1 MSEVTIIGVDLAKR
15 VFQLHGAY
23 NDGSVAFRKKLSR
36 GQFLAFVAQQPKCM
50 IAMEACAT
58 AHGWGRELEK
68 LGHEVRLIPPVYVKP
83 FVKRQ
88 KNDVADAEAIVE
100 AALRPTMRF
109 VAVKTEDQQAR
120 AMLFRTRQMF
130 VGQRT
135 QMINALRGHL
145 AEHGLVAARGP
156 AHLKRLADAIAD
168 DDTALPDEVRE
179 LGQMYLAQ
187 IEGLN
192 ARIAELD
199 AKMRCA
205 AKTADLVRRAQTMP
219 GVGPVTA
226 LAIETFA
233 PDLATF
239 RRGRDFAAWLGL
251 VPKQHSTGGK
261 ARLGKTS
268 KMGQRDI
275 RTLLVSGAMA
285 VLQAVERFD
294 TPNNGWLKRLLTRKP
309 RMVAAIALANIP
321 LTHASMCC
329 RATDGAWPLGHD
341 DETRGLPESGG
352 DDGIAKNA
360 CHDVP
365 VSWGCEEVTEQ

>member
-1 MSEVTIIGVDLAKR
+1 MSEVTIIGIDLAKR
-15 VFQLHGAY
+15 VFQLHGSRQ
-23 NDGSVAFRKKLSR
+23 DGSVVFRKRLSR
-36 GQFLAFVAQQPKCM
+36 GQLLAFVAEQPRCVV
-50 IAMEACAT
+50 AMEACAT
-58 AHGWGRELEK
+58 AHGWGREFEK
-68 LGHEVRLIPPVYVKP
+68 LGHDVRLIPPIYVKP

-88 KNDVADAEAIVE
+88 KNDAADAEAIVE

-109 VAVKTEDQQAR
+109 VAVKTEAQQAR

-145 AEHGLVAARGP
+145 AEHGLVAATGT
-156 AHLKRLADAIAD
+156 AQLKRLADAIEDGA
-168 DDTALPDEVRE
+168 TALPEGVRD

-192 ARIAELD
+192 GVVAELD
-199 AKMRCA
+199 QKMRCA
-205 AKTADLVRRAQTMP
+205 AKEADLARRVQTMP
-219 GVGPVTA
+219 GVGPITA

-233 PDLATF
+233 PDLVSF

-285 VLQAVERFD
+285 VLQAVERFG
-294 TPNNGWLKRLLTRKP
+294 TPNNGWLTRLRARKP
-309 RMVAAIALANIP
+309 CMLWRLHLPTKWPVACGP
-321 LTHASMCC
+321 
-329 RATDGAWPLGHD
+329 
-341 DETRGLPESGG
+341 
-352 DDGIAKNA
+352 
-360 CHDVP
+360 
-365 VSWGCEEVTEQ
+365 

>member
-1 MSEVTIIGVDLAKR
+1 MSKVTLIGIDLAKR
-15 VFQLHGAY
+15 VFQLHGACS
-23 NDGSVAFRKKLSR
+23 DGSVAFRKKLSL
-36 GQFLAFVAQQPKCM
+36 GQLLAFVAQQPKCL

-58 AHGWGRELEK
+58 AHGWARAFEEV
-68 LGHEVRLIPPVYVKP
+68 GHDVRLIPLVYVKP

-145 AEHGLVAARGP
+145 AEHGLVAARGA
-156 AHLKRLADAIAD
+156 AHLKTLAHAIAD
-168 DDTALPDEVRE
+168 DDTALLPEVRE
-179 LGQMYLAQ
+179 LGRMYLDQ
-187 IEGLN
+187 IEVLN
-192 ARIAELD
+192 ARVAELD

-205 AKTADLVRRAQTMP
+205 ANKAGMVRRARTMP

-239 RRGRDFAAWLGL
+239 KRGRDFAAWLGL

-275 RTLLVSGAMA
+275 RTLLVSG
-285 VLQAVERFD
+285 
-294 TPNNGWLKRLLTRKP
+294 P
-309 RMVAAIALANIP
+309 
-321 LTHASMCC
+321 
-329 RATDGAWPLGHD
+329 
-341 DETRGLPESGG
+341 
-352 DDGIAKNA
+352 
-360 CHDVP
+360 
-365 VSWGCEEVTEQ
+365 

>member
-1 MSEVTIIGVDLAKR
+1 MSEVTIIGIDLAKR
-15 VFQLHGAY
+15 VFHLHGARV
-23 NDGSVAFRKKLSR
+23 DGSVVFRKKVSR
-36 GQFLAFVAQQPKCM
+36 AQLLAFFTQHPRCIV
-50 IAMEACAT
+50 AMEACAT
-58 AHGWGRELEK
+58 AHGWGREFEK
-68 LGHEVRLIPPVYVKP
+68 LGHDVRLIAPIYVKP

-88 KNDVADAEAIVE
+88 KNDAADAEAIVE

-109 VAVKTEDQQAR
+109 VTVKTEDQQAR
-120 AMLFRTRQMF
+120 AMLFRTRQIF

-156 AHLKRLADAIAD
+156 AHVKRLADALAD
-168 DDTALPDEVRE
+168 EDTALPDGVRD
-179 LGQMYLAQ
+179 LGQIYLDQ
-187 IEGLN
+187 IDGLT
-192 ARIAELD
+192 ARIADLD
-199 AKMRCA
+199 AKMKRA
-205 AKTADLVRRAQTMP
+205 AKDADLARRAQTMP

-233 PDLATF
+233 PDMASF

-309 RMVAAIALANIP
+309 RMVAAIALANKM
-321 LTHASMCC
+321 A
-329 RATDGAWPLGHD
+329 
-341 DETRGLPESGG
+341 RGLWAMMTKQE
-352 DDGIAKNA
+352 DYRN
-360 CHDVP
+360 P
-365 VSWGCEEVTEQ
+365 VAAMA

>member
-1 MSEVTIIGVDLAKR
+1 MSEVTIIGIDLAKR
-15 VFQLHGAY
+15 VFQLHGASE
-23 NDGSVAFRKKLSR
+23 DGSVVFRKKLSR
-36 GQFLAFVAQQPKCM
+36 GQVLAFIAQQSRCVV
-50 IAMEACAT
+50 AMEACAT
-58 AHGWGRELEK
+58 AHGWAREFEK
-68 LGHEVRLIPPVYVKP
+68 LGHDVRLIPPVYVKP

-88 KNDVADAEAIVE
+88 KNDAADAEAIVE

-120 AMLFRTRQMF
+120 AMLFRTRRMF

-145 AEHGLVAARGP
+145 AEHGLVAATRT
-156 AHLKRLADAIAD
+156 AQLKRLAHAIED
-168 DDTALPDEVRE
+168 SDTALPEGVRD

-192 ARIAELD
+192 ARVAELD
-199 AKMRCA
+199 QKIKCA
-205 AKTADLVRRAQTMP
+205 AKEADVARRLQTMP
-219 GVGPVTA
+219 GVGPITA

-233 PDLATF
+233 PELSSF

-285 VLQAVERFD
+285 VLQAVERFG
-294 TPNNGWLKRLLTRKP
+294 TPNNGWLTRMRARKQ
-309 RMVAAIALANIP
+309 RMVVAIALANKM
-321 LTHASMCC
+321 A
-329 RATDGAWPLGHD
+329 
-341 DETRGLPESGG
+341 RGLWAMMTKQE
-352 DDGIAKNA
+352 DYRN
-360 CHDVP
+360 P
-365 VSWGCEEVTEQ
+365 VATMA

>member
-1 MSEVTIIGVDLAKR
+1 MSEVTLIGIDLAKR
-15 VFQLHGAY
+15 VFQLHGARS
-23 NDGSVAFRKKLSR
+23 DGSVAFRKKLSR
-36 GQFLAFVAQQPKCM
+36 GQLLAFVAQQPKCV

-58 AHGWGRELEK
+58 AHGWGRAFDEV
-68 LGHEVRLIPPVYVKP
+68 GHDERLIPPVYVKP

-100 AALRPTMRF
+100 AAMHPTMRF

-156 AHLKRLADAIAD
+156 ANLKTLAHAIAD
-168 DDTALPDEVRE
+168 DDTTLLNEVRE
-179 LGQMYLAQ
+179 LGRMYLEQ

-192 ARIAELD
+192 ARVAELD

-205 AKTADLVRRAQTMP
+205 AKKADSIRRAQTMP
-219 GVGPVTA
+219 GVVPVTA

-233 PDLATF
+233 RDLATF
-239 RRGRDFAAWLGL
+239 RRGCDFAAWLGL

-268 KMGQRDI
+268 KMRQRD
-275 RTLLVSGAMA
+275 SGHSWSLA
-285 VLQAVERFD
+285 L
-294 TPNNGWLKRLLTRKP
+294 WLSSRLSSG
-309 RMVAAIALANIP
+309 
-321 LTHASMCC
+321 LTHRIMA
-329 RATDGAWPLGHD
+329 G
-341 DETRGLPESGG
+341 
-352 DDGIAKNA
+352 
-360 CHDVP
+360 
-365 VSWGCEEVTEQ
+365 

>member
-1 MSEVTIIGVDLAKR
+1 
-15 VFQLHGAY
+15 
-23 NDGSVAFRKKLSR
+23 
-36 GQFLAFVAQQPKCM
+36 
-50 IAMEACAT
+50 MEACGLRMA
-58 AHGWGRELEK
+58 GGREPER
-68 LGHEVRLIPPVYVKP
+68 LGHSVRLIPPVYMKP

-88 KNDVADAEAIVE
+88 RNDAADAEAIVE

-145 AEHGLVAARGP
+145 AEHGLVAATGT
-156 AHLKRLADAIAD
+156 AQLKRLADAIED
-168 DDTALPDEVRE
+168 LDTALPEGVRD
-179 LGQMYLAQ
+179 LGKMYLAQ

-192 ARIAELD
+192 ARVAELD
-199 AKMRCA
+199 QKVRTA
-205 AKTADLVRRAQTMP
+205 AKDADLARRAQTMP
-219 GVGPVTA
+219 GVGPITA

-233 PDLATF
+233 PDLASF

-261 ARLGKTS
+261 SRLGRTS

-285 VLQAVERFD
+285 VLQAVERFG
-294 TPNNGWLKRLLTRKP
+294 TPNNGWLTRMRARKP
-309 RMVAAIALANIP
+309 RMVVAIALANKM
-321 LTHASMCC
+321 A
-329 RATDGAWPLGHD
+329 
-341 DETRGLPESGG
+341 RGLWAMMTKQE
-352 DDGIAKNA
+352 DYR
-360 CHDVP
+360 VP
-365 VSWGCEEVTEQ
+365 VAATA

>member
-68 LGHEVRLIPPVYVKP
+68 LGHEVRLIPPAYVKP

-109 VAVKTEDQQAR
+109 VAGKTEGQQAR

-156 AHLKRLADAIAD
+156 AHLKRLA
-168 DDTALPDEVRE
+168 TLRS
-179 LGQMYLAQ
+179 GF
-187 IEGLN
+187 EGRLSHQSFN
-192 ARIAELD
+192 A
-199 AKMRCA
+199 M
-205 AKTADLVRRAQTMP
+205 
-219 GVGPVTA
+219 
-226 LAIETFA
+226 
-233 PDLATF
+233 
-239 RRGRDFAAWLGL
+239 
-251 VPKQHSTGGK
+251 
-261 ARLGKTS
+261 
-268 KMGQRDI
+268 
-275 RTLLVSGAMA
+275 
-285 VLQAVERFD
+285 
-294 TPNNGWLKRLLTRKP
+294 
-309 RMVAAIALANIP
+309 
-321 LTHASMCC
+321 
-329 RATDGAWPLGHD
+329 
-341 DETRGLPESGG
+341 
-352 DDGIAKNA
+352 
-360 CHDVP
+360 
-365 VSWGCEEVTEQ
+365 

>member
-1 MSEVTIIGVDLAKR
+1 MSEVTIIGIDLAKR
-15 VFQLHGAY
+15 GFHLHGARD
-23 NDGSVAFRKKLSR
+23 DGSVMFRKKLSR
-36 GQFLAFVAQQPKCM
+36 AQLLAFIAQHPRC
-50 IAMEACAT
+50 IVAMEACAT
-58 AHGWGRELEK
+58 AHGWGREFEK
-68 LGHEVRLIPPVYVKP
+68 LGHDVRLIPPSYVKP
-83 FVKRQ
+83 FEKRQ

-109 VAVKTEDQQAR
+109 VPVKTEDQQAR

-156 AHLKRLADAIAD
+156 AHLKRLADALD
-168 DDTALPDEVRE
+168 DSNAALPDDVRD
-179 LGQMYLAQ
+179 LGRIYLEQ

-192 ARIAELD
+192 ARVAELD
-199 AKMRCA
+199 GKMRRA
-205 AKTADLVRRAQTMP
+205 AREADLARRAQTMP

-233 PDLATF
+233 PDLASF

-251 VPKQHSTGGK
+251 VPRQHSTGGK

-309 RMVAAIALANIP
+309 RMIAAIVLANKMARGLWAMMTKQEDYRNPVAAMA
-321 LTHASMCC
+321 
-329 RATDGAWPLGHD
+329 
-341 DETRGLPESGG
+341 
-352 DDGIAKNA
+352 
-360 CHDVP
+360 
-365 VSWGCEEVTEQ
+365 